1 MKIIKTIKNVFS
13 KEYSL
18 FLLSYVNS
26 KGKIRS
32 HVICDP
38 LNQVRSPVGESIGFR
53 TYSFG
58 RGIRFFLNSRVL
70 SKTRIYHL
78 PDLNSIMKNSK
89 PLSYDKQR
97 TFIQS

>member
-1 MKIIKTIKNVFS
+1 MKIIKTIKNIFS

-18 FLLSYVNS
+18 FLLSYINS
-26 KGKIRS
+26 QGKVRS

-38 LNQVRSPVGESIGFR
+38 LNQVRSPLGEEIGFK

-58 RGIRFFLNSRVL
+58 RGIRFFLNARVL

-78 PDLNSIMKNSK
+78 PDLNSIVKK
-89 PLSYDKQR
+89 PKSFRYDK
-97 TFIQS
+97 